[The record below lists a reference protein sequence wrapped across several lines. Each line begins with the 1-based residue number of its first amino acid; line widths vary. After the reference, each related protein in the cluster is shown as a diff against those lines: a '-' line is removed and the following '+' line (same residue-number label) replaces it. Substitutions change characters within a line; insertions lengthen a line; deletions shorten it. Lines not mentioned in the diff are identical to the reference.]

1 MKVFRTCPCDFPG
14 PPGQIIIGVLL
25 LRSSEA
31 GVDPVNLI
39 SGQRYSF
46 GDNPIEA
53 LHGNG
58 LDPPEPL
65 DIKDSP
71 EVCEDDSSLTPDGAQ
86 VSLSEK
92 RLKSVPILRDS

>member
-1 MKVFRTCPCDFPG
+1 MKVFRTHPCFILGLPV
-14 PPGQIIIGVLL
+14 QITTCVLL
-25 LRSSEA
+25 RRSREA

-46 GDNPIEA
+46 GDNPVEV

-58 LDPPEPL
+58 LDPPESL

-71 EVCEDDSSLTPDGAQ
+71 EVCEDYSSRKPEGAQ
-86 VSLSEK
+86 ASPSEK
-92 RLKSVPILRDS
+92 RFKPSDIAG